1 MRAPELFVLLCCAG
15 GLFAADAP
23 LAVPGNL
30 KADGLPAIS
39 STVFTEMARY
49 NESRSAPLVDW
60 HPTRREI
67 LISTR
72 FGDVV
77 QLHRVAMPGGD
88 RQQLTF
94 FPDRLSG
101 GRFNPADGD
110 ELVFAKDTGGGE
122 FFQLY
127 LLNLHSGR
135 ITLVTDGRSR
145 NSGVHWSYDGKLIA
159 YTSTRRNNRD
169 SDIWIENPHEPQ
181 SARMLLQVGE
191 SGWSIDDWS
200 HDGAQMLVERE
211 VSAVVSELYLLDVA
225 TGQKTKLGPATAD
238 SGWFEARF
246 AAGGKGAYLIS
257 NAAGDFNQ
265 LAYLDFASR
274 QATPLRPEIR
284 WDISAVEV
292 SPDGR
297 FVAYIANEDGYGK
310 LHVLD
315 SQSRAEVER
324 LPHIDAGV
332 ITALRWRPTGH
343 ELGFSL
349 ASARTP
355 GDTYSIDLETARLER
370 WTYSET
376 GGLDAAQFSEPQLIH
391 WKSFDGRSISGF
403 LYPAAARFTGPR
415 PVIIDIHGGPES
427 QFRPSYVGVRNYYL
441 NELGVA
447 MIFPNVRGSAG
458 YGKTFLNLDNGVKRE
473 DSVKD
478 IGALLDWIKT
488 QPGLDATRIMV
499 TGGSYGG
506 YMTLASMTHYSARIR
521 CAVEEVGISNFRTF
535 LEHTEAYRR
544 DLRRVEYGDERDPK
558 IHDFFETISPLNNA
572 SKITKPMFIVA
583 GLNDPRVNYTEGQQ
597 MTAALR
603 QNNVPVWYLLA
614 DDEGHGFAKKKNRD
628 FLNAATA
635 EFVQKYLLGEK

>member
-15 GLFAADAP
+15 GLHAADAP

-30 KADGLPAIS
+30 RADGLPAIS
-39 STVFTEMARY
+39 SAVFSEMARY
-49 NESRSAPLVDW
+49 NESRSAVLVDW
-60 HPTRREI
+60 HPTRRTI

-72 FGDVV
+72 FGDVP

-94 FPDRLSG
+94 FPDRVSG

-110 ELVFAKDTGGGE
+110 ELVFSKDTGGGE

-127 LLNLHSGR
+127 LLNLRSGR
-135 ITLVTDGRSR
+135 TTLVTDGRSR
-145 NSGVHWSYDGKLIA
+145 NQSVHWSHDGKQIA
-159 YTSTRRNNRD
+159 YTSTRRNGRD
-169 SDIWIENPHEPQ
+169 SDIWIENPHEPR

-191 SGWSIDDWS
+191 AGWSIEDWS
-200 HDGAQMLVERE
+200 RDGAHMLVERE

-225 TGQKTKLGPATAD
+225 TGQKTKLGPASAD
-238 SGWFEARF
+238 SGWFHARL

-257 NAAGDFNQ
+257 NAEGDFNQ
-265 LAYLDFASR
+265 IAYLDFASG
-274 QATPLRPEIR
+274 QAAPLRPELH

-297 FVAYIANEDGYGK
+297 LVAYIANEDGYSK

-315 SQSRAEVER
+315 SQSRAEVA
-324 LPHIDAGV
+324 LPSVGMGVMAG
-332 ITALRWRPTGH
+332 LRWRPAGN

-355 GDTYSIDLETARLER
+355 GDTYSINLDTKQVDR
-370 WTYSET
+370 WTFSET

-403 LYPAAARFTGPR
+403 LYPAAPRFTGPR
-415 PVIIDIHGGPES
+415 PVIIDIHGGPEG
-427 QFRPSYVGVRNYYL
+427 QFRPTYVGFRNYFL

-447 MIFPNVRGSAG
+447 LIFPNVRGSEG
-458 YGKTFLNLDNGVKRE
+458 FGKTFLNLDNGLKRE

-488 QPGLDATRIMV
+488 QPGLDAGRIMV

-506 YMTLASMTHYSARIR
+506 YMTLASMTHYSDRIR

-558 IHDFFETISPLNNA
+558 MHDFFETISPLNHA